1 MWDTGGSGRCCKH
14 KFHTG
19 QFFMGNKHLWYP
31 WLRPLCGCDL
41 TENLEIFIP
50 HVYSTPPLFVGA
62 PSKFRKDVYRPE
74 LGMIRLCWRKYDAI
88 LNRLDTTPER
98 DRRTDRHK
106 ELIIIIN
113 PTISNAPWHGAKP
126 FTLCTRLRTV
136 YTASVSVSC
145 LSVSVTVR
153 EQMSLKSGFDDDH
166 GDDEEAVQILK
177 SRVSMPTRDK
187 KSLHISS
194 KQRVLLYD
202 GVKVPTLLD
211 TFSHNI

>member
-1 MWDTGGSGRCCKH
+1 
-14 KFHTG
+14 
-19 QFFMGNKHLWYP
+19 
-31 WLRPLCGCDL
+31 
-41 TENLEIFIP
+41 
-50 HVYSTPPLFVGA
+50 
-62 PSKFRKDVYRPE
+62 
-74 LGMIRLCWRKYDAI
+74 
-88 LNRLDTTPER
+88 
-98 DRRTDRHK
+98 
-106 ELIIIIN
+106 
-113 PTISNAPWHGAKP
+113 
-126 FTLCTRLRTV
+126 
-136 YTASVSVSC
+136 VSVSC

>member
-1 MWDTGGSGRCCKH
+1 M
-14 KFHTG
+14 
-19 QFFMGNKHLWYP
+19 
-31 WLRPLCGCDL
+31 
-41 TENLEIFIP
+41 
-50 HVYSTPPLFVGA
+50 
-62 PSKFRKDVYRPE
+62 
-74 LGMIRLCWRKYDAI
+74 
-88 LNRLDTTPER
+88 
-98 DRRTDRHK
+98 
-106 ELIIIIN
+106 
-113 PTISNAPWHGAKP
+113 
-126 FTLCTRLRTV
+126 
-136 YTASVSVSC
+136 SVSC